1 MWGDVIVG
9 VVVGALSKAAGGDES
24 AFSIGS
30 RLLKP
35 RAKYNVRE
43 RSNVEET
50 ASARATYLGRVQAA
64 RWSLGSL
71 EEGGRL
77 SDRQY
82 TVKAKSKVNS

>member
-1 MWGDVIVG
+1 MIWGDVIVG

-30 RLLKP
+30 RLFKP
-35 RAKYNVRE
+35 RANYNVRE

-64 RWSLGSL
+64 RHSDDEEWLGAVMVTEAGGGGGPL
-71 EEGGRL
+71 E
-77 SDRQY
+77 
-82 TVKAKSKVNS
+82 V